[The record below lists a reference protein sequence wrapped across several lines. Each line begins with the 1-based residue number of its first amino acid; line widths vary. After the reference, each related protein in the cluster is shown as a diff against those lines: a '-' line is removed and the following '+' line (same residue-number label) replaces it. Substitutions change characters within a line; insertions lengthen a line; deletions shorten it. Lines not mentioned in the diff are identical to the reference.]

1 MLRHLYNCL
10 VLLEKRKSQQEEV
23 QSIKKRMEQAMAG
36 DEEKVLKAAEQSF
49 QKHAAAHEDRLGE
62 YLVSTYSNIVRSL

>member
-10 VLLEKRKSQQEEV
+10 VLLEKRKNQQEEV

-36 DEEKVLKAAEQSF
+36 DEDKVLKAAEQSF
-49 QKHAAAHEDRLGE
+49 QKHAAVHDDRLND
-62 YLVSTYSNIVRSL
+62 YLISTYSNIVVGV